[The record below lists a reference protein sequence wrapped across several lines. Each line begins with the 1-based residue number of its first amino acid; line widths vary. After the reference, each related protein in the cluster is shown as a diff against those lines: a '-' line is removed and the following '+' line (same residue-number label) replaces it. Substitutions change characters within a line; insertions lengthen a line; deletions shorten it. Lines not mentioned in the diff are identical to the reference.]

1 MVLED
6 SPDFERFLAFVNLE
20 EPDRVP
26 LAELLA
32 DLDIMRVMVG
42 KDRLDLEDYVKF
54 YVKAGMDYVRVLADG
69 RELFYNPRLLKQKER
84 TYRYSLYSEE
94 VTRAWAPEH
103 EGLVKTEEDLERI
116 LSFDVSQIHASTAE
130 ELRRLL
136 DRKYPKMG
144 LMAGFG
150 DVFTT
155 TWMLRGFT
163 QFCVDLYRNRG
174 LIRRIYEKVSEVAL
188 HECKVLVEAG
198 VDAVWPSDDI
208 AHIDGLLVSPRDL
221 KEFFFPWLREV
232 GRIAKKNSLPMI
244 YHSDG
249 DLTSVMEDLI
259 DCGVDAIHP
268 IEPKAMN
275 IVEVKEKWGDRLALI
290 GNIDLG
296 YTLTLGTV
304 DDVVREVKERIRDL
318 APGGGY
324 AVGTS
329 NTVTDYVKLENYKAM
344 IAATKKWGRYP
355 IRLR

>member
-1 MVLED
+1 M
-6 SPDFERFLAFVNLE
+6 
-20 EPDRVP
+20 
-26 LAELLA
+26 
-32 DLDIMRVMVG
+32 
-42 KDRLDLEDYVKF
+42 
-54 YVKAGMDYVRVLADG
+54 
-69 RELFYNPRLLKQKER
+69 
-84 TYRYSLYSEE
+84 
-94 VTRAWAPEH
+94 
-103 EGLVKTEEDLERI
+103 VKTEEDLERI
-116 LSFDVSQIHASTAE
+116 LSFDVSRIHASTAE

-268 IEPKAMN
+268 VEPKAMN
-275 IVEVKEKWGDRLALI
+275 IVEVKERWGDRLALI

-355 IRLR
+355 VRLR

>member
-1 MVLED
+1 MED

-32 DLDIMRVMVG
+32 DLDIMRAMVG

-144 LMAGFG
+144 LMAG
-150 DVFTT
+150 
-155 TWMLRGFT
+155 
-163 QFCVDLYRNRG
+163 
-174 LIRRIYEKVSEVAL
+174 S
-188 HECKVLVEAG
+188 
-198 VDAVWPSDDI
+198 
-208 AHIDGLLVSPRDL
+208 
-221 KEFFFPWLREV
+221 
-232 GRIAKKNSLPMI
+232 
-244 YHSDG
+244 
-249 DLTSVMEDLI
+249 
-259 DCGVDAIHP
+259 
-268 IEPKAMN
+268 
-275 IVEVKEKWGDRLALI
+275 
-290 GNIDLG
+290 
-296 YTLTLGTV
+296 
-304 DDVVREVKERIRDL
+304 
-318 APGGGY
+318 
-324 AVGTS
+324 
-329 NTVTDYVKLENYKAM
+329 
-344 IAATKKWGRYP
+344 
-355 IRLR
+355 